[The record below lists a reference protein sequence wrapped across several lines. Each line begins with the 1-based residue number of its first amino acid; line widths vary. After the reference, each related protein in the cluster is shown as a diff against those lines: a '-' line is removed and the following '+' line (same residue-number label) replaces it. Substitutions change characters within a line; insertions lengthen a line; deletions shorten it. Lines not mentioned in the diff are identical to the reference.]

1 MRYSKCSFC
10 TTVHTGNDI
19 PTNCVCCGAPL
30 PMPEYTKNDDEL
42 KDFRQAAMEG
52 AAEAVK
58 KVMDKALLGDKKNEG
73 EKESEEFEGERLAL
87 IEILDDIEFNVNV
100 ECRDALKPIVRKFNA
115 KYNPR
120 LNILITAM
128 ILIIGAATVLAW
140 LRWEMAALLVTA
152 GLIIICGVAF
162 AAILEAL
169 NKKFE
174 ACEDELTEIAEQ
186 AFNEALNGEY
196 VRELYKKADDNY
208 FNWKPEENGEKWRRI
223 CDERRDRHNGL
234 LDDIV
239 KTNVN
244 HALYM
249 PLDWQGALSDF
260 AILPITLF
268 CIAAVL
274 GLVGLAF
281 NANPT
286 TTTKDS
292 FTAINHICS
301 LQSSICLEDGEG
313 NKLYLGLAETEKENQ
328 TAQAVLEEIKKL
340 SEDDTITVETKTV
353 KYGFKDR
360 FMKSGEPSEWNK
372 THYYING
379 AEFEIYLNQ
388 TACRQLD
395 SYSDEYVFTSE
406 AAAEATTETIV
417 EATT

>member
-10 TTVHTGNDI
+10 TTIHTGNDI

-42 KDFRQAAMEG
+42 KDFKQAAMEG

-58 KVMDKALLGDKKNEG
+58 KVMDKALLGDKKNED
-73 EKESEEFEGERLAL
+73 ENESEEFEEERLEL
-87 IEILDDIEFNVNV
+87 TEILDDIEFNVDV

-115 KYNPR
+115 KHNPR
-120 LNILITAM
+120 LNILIIAM
-128 ILIIGAATVLAW
+128 VLIIGAATVLAW

-152 GLIIICGVAF
+152 GLIIVCVVAF
-162 AAILEAL
+162 NAILEAL
-169 NKKFE
+169 DKKFE
-174 ACEDELTEIAEQ
+174 AREGELTEIAEQ
-186 AFNEALNGEY
+186 AFNEALNSEC
-196 VRELYKKADDNY
+196 VRELYQEADDNY
-208 FNWKPEENGEKWRRI
+208 FNWKPEENTEKWRRI
-223 CDERRDRHNGL
+223 CDEQRDRHNGL

-260 AILPITLF
+260 AILPISLF
-268 CIAAVL
+268 FIAAIL
-274 GLVGLAF
+274 GVIGLLF

-286 TTTKDS
+286 TTTEDS
-292 FTAINHICS
+292 FTAINHLCS

-313 NKLYLGLAETEKENQ
+313 NKLYLGLVETEKENP
-328 TAQAVLEEIKKL
+328 TAQAALEEIKKL
-340 SEDDTITVETKTV
+340 SEDDTITVETKTI
-353 KYGFKDR
+353 KYGYKDR

-379 AEFEIYLNQ
+379 VEFEIYLNQ

-406 AAAEATTETIV
+406 AAAEATTEAIT

>member
-10 TTVHTGNDI
+10 TTIHTGNDI

-58 KVMDKALLGDKKNEG
+58 KVMDKALLGDKKNED
-73 EKESEEFEGERLAL
+73 ENESEEFEKEKLAL
-87 IEILDDIEFNVNV
+87 RDILDDIVFDVDV
-100 ECRDALKPIVRKFNA
+100 ECRDALKPIVREFNA

-120 LNILITAM
+120 LNILITVM
-128 ILIIGAATVLAW
+128 VLIIGAATVLAW
-140 LRWEMAALLVTA
+140 LRWGMAALLVTA
-152 GLIIICGVAF
+152 GLIIICSIAF
-162 AAILEAL
+162 NAVLEAL
-169 NKKFE
+169 DKKFE
-174 ACEDELTEIAEQ
+174 AREDELTEIAEQ

-208 FNWKPEENGEKWRRI
+208 FNWKPEENAEKWHKI
-223 CDERRDRHNGL
+223 CDERRERHNGL

-249 PLDWQGALSDF
+249 PLDWQGFLSDF
-260 AILPITLF
+260 AILPIVLF
-268 CIAAVL
+268 FIAAIL
-274 GLVGLAF
+274 GINGLFF

-286 TTTKDS
+286 TTTEDS

-301 LQSSICLEDGEG
+301 LQSSVCLEDGEG
-313 NKLYLGLAETEKENQ
+313 KKMYLGLIETEKENP
-328 TAQAVLEEIKKL
+328 TAQAALEEIKKL
-340 SEDDTITVETKTV
+340 SEGDTITVKTKTV
-353 KYGFKDR
+353 KYGYKDR
-360 FMKSGEPSEWNK
+360 LMKGEEPSEWNK

-388 TACRQLD
+388 TACKQLD
-395 SYSDEYVFTSE
+395 SYSDEYVFADE
-406 AAAEATTETIV
+406 AAAEATTEAIT
-417 EATT
+417 EAAT